1 MSINYNI
8 TVEAILSFTH
18 NMLSK
23 TGIQNEGYFFV
34 NAETNLQT
42 KTVQIKSLKYPG
54 DNLYIIVAD
63 SV

>member
-1 MSINYNI
+1 
-8 TVEAILSFTH
+8 
-18 NMLSK
+18 MLSK